1 MSWLLGRFSK
11 PESPPGDQGEGS
23 DKESGSQNDKES
35 FYVQETKVIII
46 NIVLYFV
53 YQLHPF
59 IKFVA

>member
-46 NIVLYFV
+46 NVLCIA

>member
-46 NIVLYFV
+46 NVLCIA

-59 IKFVA
+59 IKSVA

>member
-23 DKESGSQNDKES
+23 DKESESQNDKES

-46 NIVLYFV
+46 NLLCIA

-59 IKFVA
+59 IKSVV